1 MKKRSIKSLSLKKTT
16 VSKLET
22 SVVKGGVSSQTLWRS
37 IIICVDEITNEACP
51 SLTCP
56 REIEQQ

>member
-22 SVVKGGVSSQTLWRS
+22 GNVQGGKAASHTLWHS
-37 IIICVDEITNEACP
+37 IIVCVTRWTNEDCP

-56 REIEQQ
+56 EE

>member
-22 SVVKGGVSSQTLWRS
+22 GNVQGGEAASRTLWNS
-37 IIICVDEITNEACP
+37 IIICVTRWTREDCP

-56 REIEQQ
+56 EE

>member
-22 SVVKGGVSSQTLWRS
+22 GNAQGGKAASQTLWNS
-37 IIICVDEITNEACP
+37 IIICVTRWTNEDCP

-56 REIEQQ
+56 QE

>member
-16 VSKLET
+16 VSKLDT
-22 SVVKGGVSSQTLWRS
+22 NTLQGGKEASRTLWHS
-37 IIICVDEITNEACP
+37 IIICVTRITNEDCP

-56 REIEQQ
+56 QE